1 MHNLNAPV
9 LKPALICTIQSLYLN
24 VKTSHSV
31 CYKYELHVSQYLTS
45 STLGLETASSKLRQI
60 TGYKWSLHLPSTYP
74 VMKPRCEKSSTT
86 TPFAGSHIF
95 LGLHITKLL
104 RQIAHLRQIASE
116 EQHWKS
122 C

>member
-1 MHNLNAPV
+1 MYYTKLAPKRQNI
-9 LKPALICTIQSLYLN
+9 LLC
-24 VKTSHSV
+24 V

-60 TGYKWSLHLPSTYP
+60 TGYKWRLHLPSTYP

-86 TPFAGSHIF
+86 TPFGGSHIF

-116 EQHWKS
+116 E
-122 C
+122 